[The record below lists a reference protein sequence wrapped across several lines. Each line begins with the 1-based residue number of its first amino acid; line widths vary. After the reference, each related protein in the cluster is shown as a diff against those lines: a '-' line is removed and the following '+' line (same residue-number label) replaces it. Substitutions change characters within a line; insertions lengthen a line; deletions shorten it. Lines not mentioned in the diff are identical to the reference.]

1 MNLQK
6 TSAVFRLVLSN
17 VIVASLLTA
26 CVPHL
31 LTTDIN
37 LQPGDTTARLR
48 IRFAGDGALS
58 VLQFAPSKCYAYSDR
73 AIRSLTSIN
82 KGEHTLIDLSL
93 ISTSKLGMP
102 NDLDGVPKNSY
113 EEILVK
119 AGTPLDFGVSW
130 FGGDQFVT
138 YRGNGIGEFVP
149 ETGKDYELKV
159 VVAPKKPMQL
169 VVEELQ
175 VSDGNIVR
183 VPVTMN
189 KVHLCGT

>member
-1 MNLQK
+1 M
-6 TSAVFRLVLSN
+6 
-17 VIVASLLTA
+17 ASLLTA

-58 VLQFAPSKCYAYSDR
+58 VVQFAPSKCYAYSDR
-73 AIRSLTSIN
+73 AIRSLTTIN

-119 AGTPLDFGVSW
+119 AGTPIDFGVSW

-149 ETGKDYELKV
+149 ETGKDYELRV
-159 VVAPKKPMQL
+159 VVAPKKPMHL
-169 VVEELQ
+169 LVEELQ

-189 KVHLCGT
+189 EVHLCGT